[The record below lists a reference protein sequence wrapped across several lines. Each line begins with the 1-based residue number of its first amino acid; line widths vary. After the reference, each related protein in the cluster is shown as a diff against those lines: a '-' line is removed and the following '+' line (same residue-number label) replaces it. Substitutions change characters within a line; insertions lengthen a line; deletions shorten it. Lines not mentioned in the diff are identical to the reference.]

1 MRDIIFWLSG
11 AALAFLVTAGAFLL
25 LANLATAPSQKRL
38 NPDQASGGSGQSVD
52 LILDREQLA
61 SLRYLPNQSLTLVV
75 ENEGGEQ
82 LSDVNVTLIVFSE
95 NTALSDRRYYRQTI
109 EKIPAGEAASVRFEF
124 DLLIREEPV
133 ARPPTANPEPSREIL
148 EIRATTP
155 EGNSTVRTVILPPSG
170 PTGFFAHPRYGP
182 AYQAQAT

>member
-25 LANLATAPSQKRL
+25 LANLASVPSQKHL
-38 NPDQASGGSGQSVD
+38 NPDQARAGSGQSVD

-61 SLRYLPNQSLTLVV
+61 SLRYQPDQSLALVV

-82 LSDVNVTLIVFSE
+82 LSDVNVTLKVFSE
-95 NTALSDRRYYRQTI
+95 NTALSDSHYYRQTVQ
-109 EKIPAGEAASVRFEF
+109 KIPAGEAASVRFEF
-124 DLLIREEPV
+124 DLLVREEPV
-133 ARPPTANPEPSREIL
+133 ARPPTANPEPSRKIL

-155 EGNSTVRTVILPPSG
+155 GGTSTVRTVILPP
-170 PTGFFAHPRYGP
+170 
-182 AYQAQAT
+182 

>member
-109 EKIPAGEAASVRFEF
+109 EKIPACEAASVRFEF

-170 PTGFFAHPRYGP
+170 PTGFFARPRYGP

>member
-25 LANLATAPSQKRL
+25 LANLASVPSQKRL
-38 NPDQASGGSGQSVD
+38 NPDQARAGSGQSVD

-61 SLRYLPNQSLTLVV
+61 SLRYQQDQSLALVV

-82 LSDVNVTLIVFSE
+82 LSDVNVTLSVFSE
-95 NTALSDRRYYRQTI
+95 NTALSDPRYYRQTV
-109 EKIPAGEAASVRFEF
+109 EKVPTGEAASVRFEF
-124 DLLIREEPV
+124 DLLVREEPV
-133 ARPPTANPEPSREIL
+133 ARPPTANPEPSRKIL

-155 EGNSTVRTVILPPSG
+155 GGNSAVRTVILPP
-170 PTGFFAHPRYGP
+170 
-182 AYQAQAT
+182 

>member
-25 LANLATAPSQKRL
+25 LANLASVPSQKRL
-38 NPDQASGGSGQSVD
+38 NPDQARAGSGQSVD

-61 SLRYLPNQSLTLVV
+61 SLRYQPDQSLALVV

-82 LSDVNVTLIVFSE
+82 LSDVNVNLEVFSE
-95 NTALSDRRYYRQTI
+95 NTALSDSRYYRQTVQ
-109 EKIPAGEAASVRFEF
+109 KIPAGEAASVRFEF
-124 DLLIREEPV
+124 DLLVPEEPV
-133 ARPPTANPEPSREIL
+133 ARPPTANPEPSRKIL

-155 EGNSTVRTVILPPSG
+155 GGNSAVRTVILPP
-170 PTGFFAHPRYGP
+170 
-182 AYQAQAT
+182 

>member
-25 LANLATAPSQKRL
+25 LANLASVPSQERL
-38 NPDQASGGSGQSVD
+38 NPDQARAGSGQSVD

-61 SLRYLPNQSLTLVV
+61 SLRYQPDQSLALVV

-82 LSDVNVTLIVFSE
+82 LSDVNLTLKVFSE
-95 NTALSDRRYYRQTI
+95 NTTLSDSRYYRQTVQ
-109 EKIPAGEAASVRFEF
+109 KIPAGEAASVRFEF
-124 DLLIREEPV
+124 DLLVREEPI
-133 ARPPTANPEPSREIL
+133 ARPPTANPEPSRKIL

-155 EGNSTVRTVILPPSG
+155 GGTSTVRTVILPP
-170 PTGFFAHPRYGP
+170 
-182 AYQAQAT
+182 